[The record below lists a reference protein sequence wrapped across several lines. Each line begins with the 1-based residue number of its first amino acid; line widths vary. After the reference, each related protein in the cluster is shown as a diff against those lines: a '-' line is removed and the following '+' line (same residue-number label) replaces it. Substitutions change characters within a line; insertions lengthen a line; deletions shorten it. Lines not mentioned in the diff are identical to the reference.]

1 MAKRKK
7 KLWYQYCLEDVF
19 GKEWKTHPVL
29 REEQVS
35 MTDLYDG
42 SVLGVEEEEVRFRRD
57 VYRKSCRICVRTI
70 VAGEQVECDIYPVW
84 GKHDVPR
91 GIKSRES
98 RATQQNLNRKNSQKT
113 MLRYLHANFKAGD
126 LIMTLTYEDYYYPTK
141 ERAQKD
147 IRNFLTAIRR
157 ERKKAGMEPLK
168 YIYVIE
174 YVSDPENTN
183 KVRVHHHLI
192 INSMDRDL
200 AESKWKKGRV
210 NARYADTDRDF
221 VLEGFG
227 RYITKTV
234 FSRGEHAWQKSRNLK
249 KPIIHESVTKLT
261 RKKMYEMVRSGDD
274 IGKIMEQMYRG
285 RFRYLDSKIYCS
297 DYVGGFYIY
306 GRLRKKDG
314 VCIVEDNN
322 EQTEPDQRSGRMNR
336 SGMTT
341 QENRQKTP
349 SPVAGDAAGEEL
361 HPVQPEDSRDTGRE
375 DKQSDPDRTTE
386 AGHAERI
393 HTDIYINASWHGDLD
408 IPTKPARGEYA
419 VTNEVEMNGTVH
431 SGHVYGAWENIERE
445 RLYLRALLDAL
456 NRYTMACDI
465 TVHCD
470 STAIWSKINNGTY
483 MNYSENEMSS
493 VRNAD
498 LIRLLQ
504 KRLGFHAVSV
514 ELEAENKYTHAGMEL
529 LKTKIKQGKVIR
541 KEE

>member
-19 GKEWKTHPVL
+19 GKEWKTNPIL
-29 REEQVS
+29 MEEQIS
-35 MTDLYDG
+35 MRDLYDG
-42 SVLGVEEEEVRFRRD
+42 SVLGTESEDERYRRD
-57 VYRKSCRICVRTI
+57 VYRKSCKILNRTI
-70 VAGEQVECDIYPVW
+70 ISGEQVECDIYPVW

-98 RATQQNLNRKNSQKT
+98 RVTQQSLNRKNSQKT
-113 MLRYLHANFKAGD
+113 MLRYLHTNFKAGD

-147 IRNFLTAIRR
+147 IRNFFTAIRR

-183 KVRVHHHLI
+183 KIRIHHHLI

-210 NARYADTDRDF
+210 NAKYADPDGDF
-221 VLEGFG
+221 GLEGFG
-227 RYITKTV
+227 RYITKTA
-234 FSRGEHAWQKSRNLK
+234 FSKGEHAWQGSRNLK

-274 IGKIMEQMYRG
+274 IGRMMEQMYQG

-306 GRLRKKDG
+306 GRLRKKEG
-314 VCIVEDNN
+314 VSIVESKI
-322 EQTEPDQRSGRMNR
+322 EQTKPDPQSGQMNCIGSTVER
-336 SGMTT
+336 NS
-341 QENRQKTP
+341 Q
-349 SPVAGDAAGEEL
+349 
-361 HPVQPEDSRDTGRE
+361 DTGKV
-375 DKQSDPDRTTE
+375 DKQSAQNRNTVKD
-386 AGHAERI
+386 HVERV
-393 HTDIYINASWHGDLD
+393 HTNIYINASWHGDLD
-408 IPTKPARGEYA
+408 TPMEPAQGEYA
-419 VTNEVEMNGTVH
+419 VTNEVKVNGSAR
-431 SGHVYGAWENIERE
+431 SGHVYGAWKNIDRE

-470 STAIWSKINNGTY
+470 STALWSKINNGTY
-483 MNYSENEMSS
+483 LNYSEDEISS
-493 VRNAD
+493 IRNAD

-504 KRLGFHAVSV
+504 KMLGFHNISV
-514 ELEAENKYTHAGMEL
+514 ELEAENKYTQAGMDL
-529 LKTKIKQGKVIR
+529 LKTKLKQGIITR
-541 KEE
+541 KEER

>member
-7 KLWYQYCLEDVF
+7 KLWYQYCFEDVF
-19 GKEWKTHPVL
+19 GKEWKTNPIL
-29 REEQVS
+29 MEEQIS

-42 SVLGVEEEEVRFRRD
+42 SVLGVEEEEVRFRRE
-57 VYRKSCRICVRTI
+57 VYGRECRICVRTI

-98 RATQQNLNRKNSQKT
+98 RVTQQNLNRKNSQKT
-113 MLRYLHANFKAGD
+113 MLRYLHTNFKAGD

-157 ERKKAGMEPLK
+157 ERKKADMEPLK

-174 YVSDPENTN
+174 YVSDPEDT
-183 KVRVHHHLI
+183 KKIRIHHHLI

-210 NARYADTDRDF
+210 NAKYADPDGDF
-221 VLEGFG
+221 GLEGFG

-234 FSRGEHAWQKSRNLK
+234 FSKGEHAWQGSRNIK

-274 IGKIMEQMYRG
+274 IGRMMEQMYKG

-306 GRLRKKDG
+306 GRLRKKEG
-314 VCIVEDNN
+314 VSIVETKS
-322 EQTEPDQRSGRMNR
+322 EQAKPDLQSGRTDCTG
-336 SGMTT
+336 SAV
-341 QENRQKTP
+341 K
-349 SPVAGDAAGEEL
+349 
-361 HPVQPEDSRDTGRE
+361 EDSQNMDKE
-375 DKQSDPDRTTE
+375 DRQSVQNQTIESD
-386 AGHAERI
+386 HAERV
-393 HTDIYINASWHGDLD
+393 HTDIYINASWHGDPD
-408 IPTKPARGEYA
+408 TPMEPAQGEYA
-419 VTNEVEMNGTVH
+419 VTNEVEINGEVH
-431 SGHVYGAWENIERE
+431 SGYVYGAWKNVDRE

-470 STAIWSKINNGTY
+470 STVLWSKINNGTY
-483 MNYSENEMSS
+483 LDQASDEMSGI
-493 VRNAD
+493 RNAD
-498 LIRLLQ
+498 LIWLMQ
-504 KRLGFHAVSV
+504 KMLNFHNITV
-514 ELEAENKYTHAGMEL
+514 ELEAENKYTHAGMDM
-529 LKTKIKQGKVIR
+529 LKTKPKQGNITR
-541 KEE
+541 KEDR